1 MSCWSLT
8 SIIFFYVVFFQNY
21 FSSEA
26 LTQPEFYAEKYIHN
40 IEHFETVL
48 IICP

>member
-1 MSCWSLT
+1 MLYFFK
-8 SIIFFYVVFFQNY
+8 II
-21 FSSEA
+21 SPA
-26 LTQPEFYAEKYIHN
+26 KHLHKPEFYAEKYIHN